1 MGPPRRQRLLVTRT
15 LGSMLIKMDWKKKSI
30 LKAIKVMK
38 AKMVVRCSSP
48 IILHVPRGGWQHEE
62 ARWGR

>member
-15 LGSMLIKMDWKKKSI
+15 LGSMLIKMDGKKKSI

-48 IILHVPRGGWQHEE
+48 
-62 ARWGR
+62 